1 MKALTLEHL
10 SFAYLPEQP
19 IFRQLSCTLARCAE
33 GEGRVVA
40 LMGASGAGKSTLL
53 KLILQTL
60 KPDQRELV
68 VDYYRDAQRQRIDRR
83 RDLAAKLGITMNALG
98 IRACR
103 IRGTLETCVGTCC
116 KTR

>member
-1 MKALTLEHL
+1 VQFDEVRGSKSIEWGRSDAVDEAASAHERRLDCLD
-10 SFAYLPEQP
+10 
-19 IFRQLSCTLARCAE
+19 RC
-33 GEGRVVA
+33 
-40 LMGASGAGKSTLL
+40 LL
-53 KLILQTL
+53 TL

-103 IRGTLETCVGTCC
+103 IRGTLETCVATCC